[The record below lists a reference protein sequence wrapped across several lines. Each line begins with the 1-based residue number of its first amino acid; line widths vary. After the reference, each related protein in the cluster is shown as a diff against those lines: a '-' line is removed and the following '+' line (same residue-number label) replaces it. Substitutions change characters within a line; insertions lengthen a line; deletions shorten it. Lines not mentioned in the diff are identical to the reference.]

1 MTKADI
7 INRVSEELGID
18 RRTVG
23 LVIESFMKC
32 VKDALGRERS
42 VFLRGFGTFSL
53 KKRAAK
59 KAQNIQQ
66 HTTICI
72 PARKVPHFKPSES
85 FSVLRKEDNRKETG
99 SESTPSIVREGWILM
114 CFMEIYQSCFT
125 PVFQPRS
132 DMDYRIIDDRTIM

>member
-23 LVIESFMKC
+23 LVIESF

-85 FSVLRKEDNRKETG
+85 FLVLRKEDNRK
-99 SESTPSIVREGWILM
+99 
-114 CFMEIYQSCFT
+114 
-125 PVFQPRS
+125 
-132 DMDYRIIDDRTIM
+132 

>member
-32 VKDALGRERS
+32 VKDALGRERI

-66 HTTICI
+66 HTTIFI
-72 PARKVPHFKPSES
+72 PARKVPHFKPRIL
-85 FSVLRKEDNRKETG
+85 FYCAGKEIIENRLAIELLLLV
-99 SESTPSIVREGWILM
+99 IVGL
-114 CFMEIYQSCFT
+114 YL
-125 PVFQPRS
+125 
-132 DMDYRIIDDRTIM
+132 